1 MPFVG
6 EYANEIGLASAE
18 GLVCVHDV
26 ENGHIKNAQAIF
38 EGGVQFF
45 LSLDTQ
51 YNRALAERLT
61 RKNMQSLPYWQQ
73 HPFAALDGQTATDEE
88 FAAAMAKM

>member
-6 EYANEIGLASAE
+6 EHANEIGLESAD

-26 ENGHIKNAQAIF
+26 ENGRIKNAQAIF

-45 LSLDTQ
+45 LSLDAQ
-51 YNRALAERLT
+51 NDRALAERLT
-61 RKNMQSLPYWQQ
+61 RKNMQALPYWQQ
-73 HPFAALDGQTATDEE
+73 HSFAELDGQTATDDE
-88 FAAAMAKM
+88 FGTAMAKM